1 MLNRSGQAERNIGSM
16 GSVPKLPSFD
26 EKMDDLDAY
35 LYRFEGYATMQGW
48 PKERWASNLSALLKG
63 NALQVFHR
71 MSLDDSGDYELLKIA
86 LLNRYRLTDADFRNK
101 FRQAKPQDGESL
113 SQFGIRITGYLDR
126 WIELSETSL
135 SYEGI
140 RDLLIREQTLGVG
153 SAELRVF
160 IEERTPG
167 SFKEMCNIAEQY
179 LKAHG
184 KSFRHWWMSD
194 KHRSEGHETKGLN
207 SENKNRFSN
216 GTSKFHGRSGQAR
229 VNGQSNPTAG
239 RACWICSSVKHYAR
253 ECPQNKPD
261 RPMQSSK
268 SKVGGNA
275 TVLACEEAL
284 LFKGGLKLTTKQD
297 GDLRYFEDKGGK
309 KYQVKEIVALAS
321 EQNKGM
327 ITALGRVSG
336 RPDIIEVLRDSG
348 CSTMVIRE
356 DLCDPR
362 DFTGETRGCV
372 MMDGRVIE
380 VPVVKKKVDTPY
392 YIGEVEGVAMKA
404 PIYDLVIGNVHGAR
418 GQEYPDTSWEIPT
431 GEEITEHEMSVES
444 QDVGPAITSH
454 EKTGGVV
461 TILQSNNKPLR
472 PMEVAK
478 TKIVNL
484 TSTEFKKLQE
494 TDKSLDKLRKKIESD
509 SVESTC
515 KLAHDELRKAQGNQH
530 KWFNKKAKAKHLKE
544 GDQVLLL
551 LPTKLNKLEMQWQG
565 PFDIIKKVREND
577 YVINLDGQHK
587 MFHANMLRKYLVRK
601 TIDNGMVILCGC
613 RHLEIAT
620 GGMAENDSLEETDTC
635 EERSDDIKY
644 CPLRATQT
652 WKDVKISTDL
662 NEDQQREVRQL
673 LEEYSDVLTDI
684 PGKTNL
690 AECNIELTDDI
701 PFRVKAYPVPYALK
715 KEMDKEVSKMMKAD
729 IIESSVSEYASSPV
743 VVRKPDGSVRY
754 CIDFRKLNA
763 KTVFDAEPVPNQE
776 VILNRMGGDNFI
788 SRLDLTKG
796 FWQVPIKEEDR
807 KYTAFSTDQGLMQ
820 FKYMPFGLV
829 NALAIF
835 CRMVKK
841 LLYDVNYVDAYVD
854 DIVPHTATWDDH
866 MHTLR
871 EVLQKLRQHGLTAKT
886 FEMRD
891 RTRKT

>member
-1 MLNRSGQAERNIGSM
+1 MASAELKELVELAKEAGLDGTELYNFLRDERTRQREREKEERGHHREREKAESDALQREADRRHEIELARLRVEDNVLNRSGQADRNIGSM

-26 EKMDDLDAY
+26 EKMDELDAY

-101 FRQAKPQDGESL
+101 FRQAKPQDGESF

-153 SAELRVF
+153 SAEFRVV

-216 GTSKFHGRSGQAR
+216 ATSKFHGRSGQAR

-239 RACWICSSVKHYAR
+239 RACWIYSSVKHYAR

-321 EQNKGM
+321 ELNKGM
-327 ITALGRVSG
+327 LTALGRVSG
-336 RPDIIEVLRDSG
+336 RPDTIEVLRDSG

-418 GQEYPDTSWEIPT
+418 GQEDPDTSWEIPT

-461 TILQSNNKPLR
+461 TRLQTKNKPLR
-472 PMEVAK
+472 PMKVAK

-494 TDKSLDKLRKKIESD
+494 TDKSLELRERL
-509 SVESTC
+509 ESTC

-620 GGMAENDSLEETDTC
+620 GGMAENDSLEETATC

-662 NEDQQREVRQL
+662 NEDQQREVIQL

-701 PFRVKAYPVPYALK
+701 
-715 KEMDKEVSKMMKAD
+715 
-729 IIESSVSEYASSPV
+729 
-743 VVRKPDGSVRY
+743 
-754 CIDFRKLNA
+754 
-763 KTVFDAEPVPNQE
+763 
-776 VILNRMGGDNFI
+776 
-788 SRLDLTKG
+788 
-796 FWQVPIKEEDR
+796 
-807 KYTAFSTDQGLMQ
+807 
-820 FKYMPFGLV
+820 
-829 NALAIF
+829 
-835 CRMVKK
+835 
-841 LLYDVNYVDAYVD
+841 LLELRH
-854 DIVPHTATWDDH
+854 IPCH
-866 MHTLR
+866 ML
-871 EVLQKLRQHGLTAKT
+871 
-886 FEMRD
+886 
-891 RTRKT
+891 

>member
-1 MLNRSGQAERNIGSM
+1 MASAELKELLELAKETGLEGKELSNFLRDERTRQREREKEVREREEKEGERQREREKGEREHHREREKAESDALQREADRRHEIELARLRVEDNVLNRSGQAERNIGSM
-16 GSVPKLPSFD
+16 GSVPKLPCFD

-63 NALQVFHR
+63 NALQVLHR
-71 MSLDDSGDYELLKIA
+71 MSLDDSGEYELLKMS
-86 LLNRYRLTDADFRNK
+86 LLNRYRLTDSDFRNK
-101 FRQAKPQDGESL
+101 FRQAKPQDGERF

-184 KSFRHWWMSD
+184 TSFRHWWMSD
-194 KHRSEGHETKGLN
+194 KHRSEGHKTKGLN
-207 SENKNRFSN
+207 SENENRFSN
-216 GTSKFHGRSGQAR
+216 ATSKFHGRSGQAR

-297 GDLRYFEDKGGK
+297 GDLRYFEDKGGN

-336 RPDIIEVLRDSG
+336 RPDTIEVLRDSG

-356 DLCDPR
+356 DICDPR

-380 VPVVKKKVDTPY
+380 VPVVKQKVDTPY

-404 PIYDLVIGNVHGAR
+404 PIYDLVIGNVHWAR
-418 GQEYPDTSWEIPT
+418 GQEDPDTSCEIPT

-444 QDVGPAITSH
+444 QDVGPAITCH

-461 TILQSNNKPLR
+461 TRLQSKNKPLR
-472 PMEVAK
+472 PMKVAK

-484 TSTEFKKLQE
+484 TST
-494 TDKSLDKLRKKIESD
+494 
-509 SVESTC
+509 
-515 KLAHDELRKAQGNQH
+515 
-530 KWFNKKAKAKHLKE
+530 
-544 GDQVLLL
+544 
-551 LPTKLNKLEMQWQG
+551 
-565 PFDIIKKVREND
+565 
-577 YVINLDGQHK
+577 
-587 MFHANMLRKYLVRK
+587 
-601 TIDNGMVILCGC
+601 
-613 RHLEIAT
+613 
-620 GGMAENDSLEETDTC
+620 
-635 EERSDDIKY
+635 
-644 CPLRATQT
+644 
-652 WKDVKISTDL
+652 
-662 NEDQQREVRQL
+662 
-673 LEEYSDVLTDI
+673 
-684 PGKTNL
+684 
-690 AECNIELTDDI
+690 
-701 PFRVKAYPVPYALK
+701 
-715 KEMDKEVSKMMKAD
+715 
-729 IIESSVSEYASSPV
+729 
-743 VVRKPDGSVRY
+743 
-754 CIDFRKLNA
+754 
-763 KTVFDAEPVPNQE
+763 
-776 VILNRMGGDNFI
+776 
-788 SRLDLTKG
+788 
-796 FWQVPIKEEDR
+796 
-807 KYTAFSTDQGLMQ
+807 
-820 FKYMPFGLV
+820 
-829 NALAIF
+829 
-835 CRMVKK
+835 
-841 LLYDVNYVDAYVD
+841 
-854 DIVPHTATWDDH
+854 
-866 MHTLR
+866 
-871 EVLQKLRQHGLTAKT
+871 
-886 FEMRD
+886 
-891 RTRKT
+891 